1 MEFQSS
7 KGIFLQIADNLCHQ
21 ILEGL
26 LNPGDRVPSVRDLAE
41 EFEVNRNTV
50 MRTYTILQESGIFDN
65 KRGIGFFV
73 SENAV
78 ELIRTNEKARFFA
91 SELPGFIRKV
101 KLLKLNSNDLSELVT
116 EITNNNTKSHE
127 NQ

>member
-21 ILEGL
+21 ILDGHL
-26 LNPGDRVPSVRDLAE
+26 KPGDRVPSVRDLAA

-50 MRTYTILQESGIFDN
+50 MRTYSILQESGIFEN

-73 SENAV
+73 SGDAIKLV
-78 ELIRTNEKARFFA
+78 RDTEKANFFNHD
-91 SELPGFIRKV
+91 LPDFIRKV
-101 KLLKLNSNDLSELVT
+101 KLLKLTSSDLSELVS
-116 EITNNNTKSHE
+116 ELKNNDNHE
-127 NQ
+127 NK

>member
-26 LNPGDRVPSVRDLAE
+26 LKPGDRVPSVRDLAA

-50 MRTYTILQESGIFDN
+50 MRTYTNLQESGIFDN
-65 KRGIGFFV
+65 KRGIGFFI

-78 ELIRTNEKARFFA
+78 ELVRATERSNFFNL
-91 SELPGFIRKV
+91 ELPYFIRKV
-101 KLLKLNSNDLSELVT
+101 KLLKLNSNDLADLIT
-116 EITNNNTKSHE
+116 EINNNHE
-127 NQ
+127 NK

>member
-21 ILEGL
+21 ILEGQL
-26 LNPGDRVPSVRDLAE
+26 KPGDRVPSVRDLAA

-50 MRTYTILQESGIFDN
+50 MRTYTNLQEAGIFDN
-65 KRGIGFFV
+65 KRGIGFFI

-78 ELIRTNEKARFFA
+78 ELVRA
-91 SELPGFIRKV
+91 SEKSNFFTNQLPDFIRKV
-101 KLLKLNSNDLSELVT
+101 NLLKLNSTDLKDLVT
-116 EITNNNTKSHE
+116 EIKNNDNHE
-127 NQ
+127 NK

>member
-1 MEFQSS
+1 MEFQST

-26 LNPGDRVPSVRDLAE
+26 LKPGDRVPSVRDLAA

-65 KRGIGFFV
+65 KRGIGFFI

-78 ELIRTNEKARFFA
+78 ELVRNNEKANFFMH
-91 SELPGFIRKV
+91 ELPDFIRKV
-101 KLLKLNSNDLSELVT
+101 KLLKLKSTDLTDLVNEIKNND
-116 EITNNNTKSHE
+116 HE
-127 NQ
+127 NK

>member
-21 ILEGL
+21 ILEGQ
-26 LNPGDRVPSVRDLAE
+26 LNPGDRVPSVRDLAA

-73 SENAV
+73 SKDAINLV
-78 ELIRTNEKARFFA
+78 RNNEKTSFFNRD
-91 SELPGFIRKV
+91 LPEFIRKV
-101 KLLKLNSNDLSELVT
+101 KLLKLTSSDLSELVS
-116 EITNNNTKSHE
+116 EIKNNDNHE
-127 NQ
+127 DK